1 MTKQELIKII
11 QSLPDFLN
19 IELSNE
25 VPVPYETTYHM
36 GYSSRPTSIVDTSPT
51 TNKCSMNITIGYTR

>member
-36 GYSSRPTSIVDTSPT
+36 GYSSRPTSIVDKS
-51 TNKCSMNITIGYTR
+51 TNKCSMDITIGYTR

>member
-19 IELSNE
+19 IELYNE
-25 VPVPYETTYHM
+25 IPVPYETTYHM
-36 GYSSRPTSIVDTSPT
+36 EYSSRPTSIVDTS

>member
-11 QSLPDFLN
+11 QSLPDYLD

-36 GYSSRPTSIVDTSPT
+36 GYCSRPTSIVNTS
-51 TNKCSMNITIGYTR
+51 TNKCSMNISIGYTK

>member
-11 QSLPDFLN
+11 QSLPDCLD

-25 VPVPYETTYHM
+25 VPLPYETTYHM
-36 GYSSRPTSIVDTSPT
+36 GYSSRPTSIVNTS
-51 TNKCSMNITIGYTR
+51 TNKCCMNISIGYTK

>member
-11 QSLPDFLN
+11 QSLPDCLN

-25 VPVPYETTYHM
+25 VPLPYETTYHM
-36 GYSSRPTSIVDTSPT
+36 GYSSRPTSIVNTS
-51 TNKCSMNITIGYTR
+51 TNKCSMNISIGYTR